1 MTYCTKVIQE
11 TGNKTFCVIY
21 KISIFDLSSNL
32 PGSTLVFGK
41 VSKVGNNT
49 VTEIWSIQ
57 EKGTAIKVYWYGNH
71 PHTRYPTHDPIGIP
85 KPPC

>member
-21 KISIFDLSSNL
+21 KNSIFDLSSNL

-57 EKGTAIKVYWYGNH
+57 EKGTAIIVCWHGKH
-71 PHTRYPTHDPIGIP
+71 PHTRYPTRNPIMSP
-85 KPPC
+85 KLPC